1 MSSPAAPRGGV
12 GAAFER
18 RAARAET
25 LAGASEAAEEP
36 LRFAAGL
43 YRAQGF
49 LASAIERVHADRPLS
64 GRSREDVERF
74 LGAGSEVL
82 RFAAEHGPPILAE
95 QARARGGED
104 SPVARDRLLT
114 FWDGGRSSRD
124 DYLSR
129 ALLRPYVEVLT
140 HLAVTPDRVHRAGHC
155 PVCGGAPWIAARRAE
170 SDGDGA
176 RRSLGCALC
185 GGEWIINRVRC
196 ACCAEEDP
204 AKLPS
209 FQSDAYPT
217 ARIEAC
223 ETCHR
228 YVKSIDLTVDARA
241 MPEVDDLVSIGMD
254 LWATREGFTRIEP
267 GLAGV

>member
-1 MSSPAAPRGGV
+1 MSSPAAPRGPV
-12 GAAFER
+12 AAAFER

-25 LAGASEAAEEP
+25 LAGASEAAQGP

-43 YRAQGF
+43 YRSQGF
-49 LASAIERVHADRPLS
+49 LVSAIERMHAERPLT
-64 GRSREDVERF
+64 GRLREDAER
-74 LGAGSEVL
+74 LCETGGEVFA
-82 RFAAEHGPPILAE
+82 FAADHGPPLLAE
-95 QARARGGED
+95 QARARRRED
-104 SPVARDRLLT
+104 RSVARDRLLAW
-114 FWDGGRSSRD
+114 WDGGRSSTE

-129 ALLRPYVEVLT
+129 ALLRPYVEVLAQI
-140 HLAVTPDRVHRAGHC
+140 AVTPDRLHRSGHC
-155 PVCGGAPWIAARRAE
+155 PMCGGAPWIAARRAE

-185 GGEWIINRVRC
+185 GGEWLINRIRC

-209 FQSDAYPT
+209 FQSDTYPT

-228 YVKSIDLTVDARA
+228 YVKSIDLTVDAWA
-241 MPEVDDLVSIGMD
+241 LPEVDDLVSIGMD

-267 GLAGV
+267 GLAGL